1 MSIKTLKIMIV
12 CLFLAICLT
21 VGLSYALSPNLYQ
34 TESAKQPTDD
44 TEQPDD
50 GNLGD
55 VDIPLPGGDDG
66 EIEVP
71 IDPDEDEEPDEEPEI
86 KVLDF
91 TFSDGVLTSYTG
103 SETEIIIPSSYSID
117 SEGNFIEGDDYT
129 VTAIADGDFDSGVFY
144 NSSITS
150 VQFPSTLERIGDY
163 AFMLCNNLTSITLPS
178 SVTELGNGSFSI
190 SNLETLEYEGTIEQW
205 LSIDFDYW
213 MDDNSHSFIVDGE
226 EVTDLIIPEGIETI
240 GISAFTGC
248 SGIES
253 ISFPSSLKTIFG
265 NAFNSCTGLTSI
277 DLSDTSVDIIDYNAF
292 WCCENLSTVVLP
304 QYLVQINDSAFM
316 GCTSL
321 ANISFPASL
330 QSIGSYAFS
339 GCTSLTNIDLSDCTY
354 FGNLTNG
361 VFQDCSS
368 LTSVIL
374 PNSIY
379 NISDTVFNNCENL
392 QMIVINAVEV
402 PNLGDNAFLTCSED
416 LVLYVPAEA
425 VETYKTAEGWSQ
437 YADII
442 YADTELSI
450 GDEETPG
457 DDDIVEIG

>member
-1 MSIKTLKIMIV
+1 MNIKTLKIMIV

-21 VGLSYALSPNLYQ
+21 IGLSYALSPNLYQ
-34 TESAKQPTDD
+34 TESAEQPTDD

-103 SETEIIIPSSYSID
+103 SETEIIIPSSYSITED
-117 SEGNFIEGDDYT
+117 GQFIEGDDYT

-213 MDDNSHSFIVDGE
+213 MEDNSHSFIVDGE

-265 NAFNSCTGLTSI
+265 NAFNSCTGLTRI

-321 ANISFPASL
+321 ANISFSASL
-330 QSIGSYAFS
+330 QSIGYYAFS

-361 VFQDCSS
+361 IFQDCSS
-368 LTSVIL
+368 LISVIL

-416 LVLYVPAEA
+416 LVIYVPAEA